1 MIGQGLGR
9 VAQAEKLSIQQL
21 EEALENRTIPAY
33 IGIPLLEEKV
43 QIEQRMKMAQAG
55 QMPPP
60 EMTIADQVM
69 GQAQELSG
77 GIDQAPIDFA
87 PEMAGGGIVAFE
99 DGGQVQRFQNQGMVQ
114 EQIPPMTPE
123 ELRRYQMTKELPE
136 RFKNAAQTDPGA
148 LEDPGIAPRMD
159 QPPPPPDQ
167 GLGAATRGFEP
178 LDPTKILEQ
187 TETLYSGLYGKGTGA
202 AAPGDKMGY
211 VQKAE
216 DFFKAAGVN
225 LDMAAQQAA
234 EIAAEKEALGKDRE
248 EAKNM
253 RIMEAGFAIMA
264 GTSPNAFE
272 NIGKGAT
279 KAMQGF
285 ASDIKDLQKTEREL
299 ANASRQ
305 MMQAQNQIRMG
316 VATAAGDDYQKAV
329 DRYNAANKDM
339 ADRKAS
345 LADKIM
351 SDDRSRQIVKAQMQS
366 NLKDTTDEVF
376 AKMIAEGAPNN
387 AATRVEAKKEAAK
400 ILGTTQLYGQRER
413 REGSASERADK
424 ALNSPLNP
432 YFTPYR
438 EAVKSGNEAEARRI
452 FNIVRN
458 QMLDRDEG
466 TQGATSMRGGE
477 APPLPPGFQL
487 QPIS

>member
-60 EMTIADQVM
+60 QMTIADQVM

-77 GIDQAPIDFA
+77 GIDQVPMDFA
-87 PEMAGGGIVAFE
+87 PEMAGGGIVAFD

-123 ELRRYQMTKELPE
+123 ELQRYQMTGELPE

-148 LEDPGIAPRMD
+148 LEDTGIAPRMD
-159 QPPPPPDQ
+159 QPPPPSNQ

-202 AAPGDKMGY
+202 AAPGDKIGY

-253 RIMEAGFAIMA
+253 RIVEAGFAIMA

-316 VATAAGDDYQKAV
+316 VATAAGDDYQKTV
-329 DRYNAANKDM
+329 DRYNAANDKM
-339 ADRKAS
+339 AERKAG
-345 LADKIM
+345 LAEKLI
-351 SDDRSRQIVKAQMQS
+351 SNKTSQQIVEAQMKPRPTTFEQQLAS
-366 NLKDTTDEVF
+366 LMRSGMSEGEATKLILGMSKTGVAGETTYSTEWARSSLIDKAELKKQGIKNIQDY
-376 AKMIAEGAPNN
+376 IAYRERGGAPLGGGAMGV
-387 AATRVEAKKEAAK
+387 AANDP
-400 ILGTTQLYGQRER
+400 LGLR
-413 REGSASERADK
+413 
-424 ALNSPLNP
+424 NP
-432 YFTPYR
+432 
-438 EAVKSGNEAEARRI
+438 
-452 FNIVRN
+452 
-458 QMLDRDEG
+458 
-466 TQGATSMRGGE
+466 
-477 APPLPPGFQL
+477 
-487 QPIS
+487 

>member
-43 QIEQRMKMAQAG
+43 QLEQRMKMAQAG

-60 EMTIADQVM
+60 QMTIADQVM
-69 GQAQELSG
+69 GQAEELSG
-77 GIDQAPIDFA
+77 GIDQVPMDFA

-123 ELRRYQMTKELPE
+123 ELQRYQMTGELPE

-148 LEDPGIAPRMD
+148 LEDTGIAPRMD
-159 QPPPPPDQ
+159 QPPPPSNQ

-187 TETLYSGLYGKGTGA
+187 TETLYSGLYGRGTGA
-202 AAPGDKMGY
+202 AAPGDKIGY

-253 RIMEAGFAIMA
+253 RIVEAGLAIMA

-316 VATAAGDDYQKAV
+316 VATTASDDYQKTV
-329 DRYNAANKDM
+329 DRYNAANKDI

-351 SDDRSRQIVKAQMQS
+351 SDDRSRKIVKAQMQS

-376 AKMIAEGAPNN
+376 AKMIAEGAPDN
-387 AATRVEAKKEAAK
+387 AATRVEATKLIIGATRTGALTPALLEKEFNDFGVIQQAKYKNRGINTSKEYAAWR
-400 ILGTTQLYGQRER
+400 L
-413 REGSASERADK
+413 A
-424 ALNSPLNP
+424 
-432 YFTPYR
+432 
-438 EAVKSGNEAEARRI
+438 GNEPLESGVGGAATGQ
-452 FNIVRN
+452 IVR
-458 QMLDRDEG
+458 QFSDI
-466 TQGATSMRGGE
+466 Q
-477 APPLPPGFQL
+477 
-487 QPIS
+487 

>member
-148 LEDPGIAPRMD
+148 LEDTGIAPRMD
-159 QPPPPPDQ
+159 QPSPPPDQ

-178 LDPTKILEQ
+178 LDPTKILQQ
-187 TETLYSGLYGKGTGA
+187 TEALYSGLYGKGTGA

-329 DRYNAANKDM
+329 DRYNAAKEKI
-339 ADRKAS
+339 ADRKVG
-345 LADKIM
+345 LAEKLISNETSQKI
-351 SDDRSRQIVKAQMQS
+351 VAAQMKS
-366 NLKDTTDEVF
+366 KPTTFE
-376 AKMIAEGAPNN
+376 
-387 AATRVEAKKEAAK
+387 
-400 ILGTTQLYGQRER
+400 QQRD
-413 REGSASERADK
+413 S
-424 ALNSPLNP
+424 L
-432 YFTPYR
+432 
-438 EAVKSGNEAEARRI
+438 
-452 FNIVRN
+452 
-458 QMLDRDEG
+458 
-466 TQGATSMRGGE
+466 MRGGMSEVE
-477 APPLPPGFQL
+477 ATKLIIGATRTGALTPALLEKEFNDFGVIQQAKYKNRGINTSKEYAAWRLAGNEPLESGVGGAATGQIVRQFSDIQ
-487 QPIS
+487 

>member
-33 IGIPLLEEKV
+33 IGIPLLEEKM
-43 QIEQRMKMAQAG
+43 QIEQRMRMAQAG
-55 QMPPP
+55 QVPPP
-60 EMTIADQVM
+60 QMTIADQVM
-69 GQAQELSG
+69 GQAEQMAG
-77 GIDQAPIDFA
+77 GIDQAPIDFV

-99 DGGQVQRFQNQGMVQ
+99 DGGQVQRFQDQGLVVN
-114 EQIPPMTPE
+114 MTE
-123 ELRRYQMTKELPE
+123 EE
-136 RFKNAAQTDPGA
+136 RQAQD
-148 LEDPGIAPRMD
+148 LGIAPYM
-159 QPPPPPDQ
+159 PPEAPQMPNQ
-167 GLGAATRGFEP
+167 GLRSPQRGFEP
-178 LDPTKILEQ
+178 LDPNEILMQ
-187 TETLYSGLYGKGTGA
+187 TEALYGGLFGSGA
-202 AAPGDKMGY
+202 GAPAPGDKMGY

-316 VATAAGDDYQKAV
+316 VATAASDDYQKTV
-329 DRYNAANKDM
+329 DRYNAAKEKM

-351 SDDRSRQIVKAQMQS
+351 GDDRARQIVEAQSRSSTYEQM
-366 NLKDTTDEVF
+366 
-376 AKMIAEGAPNN
+376 
-387 AATRVEAKKEAAK
+387 
-400 ILGTTQLYGQRER
+400 
-413 REGSASERADK
+413 RADALSGDPARQAFAERYFGVSKTGVLTPAILEKEWNDMKIIDK
-424 ALNSPLNP
+424 AKYRRMGIETAEQYAAFRTRSGQAAAPL
-432 YFTPYR
+432 
-438 EAVKSGNEAEARRI
+438 A
-452 FNIVRN
+452 
-458 QMLDRDEG
+458 
-466 TQGATSMRGGE
+466 GE
-477 APPLPPGFQL
+477 EKVIDFGS
-487 QPIS
+487 IR

>member
-69 GQAQELSG
+69 GQAEQITG
-77 GIDQAPIDFA
+77 GIDQIPMEFA

-99 DGGQVQRFQNQGMVQ
+99 GGGPVQRFQNQGLVESMTEEERILYEQTGQMPMRMQSLMV
-114 EQIPPMTPE
+114 
-123 ELRRYQMTKELPE
+123 
-136 RFKNAAQTDPGA
+136 
-148 LEDPGIAPRMD
+148 EDTGIAPAM
-159 QPPPPPDQ
+159 PPEAPPAPDQ
-167 GLGAATRGFEP
+167 GLGAATRGFKP
-178 LDPTKILEQ
+178 LDVQDVLTQ
-187 TETLYSGLYGKGTGA
+187 TETLYGGLYGQGA
-202 AAPGDKMGY
+202 GAQAPGDKMGY

-225 LDMAAQQAA
+225 LDLAAQQAA

-253 RIMEAGFAIMA
+253 RIVEAGLAIMA

-285 ASDIKDLQKTEREL
+285 AQDIKDLQKTEREL

-316 VATAAGDDYQKAV
+316 VATTASDDYQKTV
-329 DRYNAANKDM
+329 DRYNAAREKM

-351 SDDRSRQIVKAQMQS
+351 GDDRARQIVEAQSRSSTYEQM
-366 NLKDTTDEVF
+366 
-376 AKMIAEGAPNN
+376 
-387 AATRVEAKKEAAK
+387 
-400 ILGTTQLYGQRER
+400 
-413 REGSASERADK
+413 RADALSGDPARQAFAERYFGVSKTGVLTPAILEKEWNDMKIIDK
-424 ALNSPLNP
+424 AKYRRMGIETAEQYAAFRTRSGQAAAPL
-432 YFTPYR
+432 
-438 EAVKSGNEAEARRI
+438 A
-452 FNIVRN
+452 
-458 QMLDRDEG
+458 
-466 TQGATSMRGGE
+466 GE
-477 APPLPPGFQL
+477 EKVIDFGS
-487 QPIS
+487 IR

>member
-55 QMPPP
+55 QMAPP

-159 QPPPPPDQ
+159 QPSPPPNQ
-167 GLGAATRGFEP
+167 GLGAATQGFEP
-178 LDPTKILEQ
+178 LDTTKILEQ

-329 DRYNAANKDM
+329 DSYNAAKEKI
-339 ADRKAS
+339 ADRKVG
-345 LADKIM
+345 LAEKLISNRTSQQIVEAQM
-351 SDDRSRQIVKAQMQS
+351 RSKPSVFSEQLAALKSDDPATREAARTAIGASKTGVLTPALLEKEFNDFGIIQQAKYKNRGINTSKEYAAWRLAGNEPLESGVGGAATGQIVRQFSDIQ
-366 NLKDTTDEVF
+366 
-376 AKMIAEGAPNN
+376 
-387 AATRVEAKKEAAK
+387 
-400 ILGTTQLYGQRER
+400 
-413 REGSASERADK
+413 
-424 ALNSPLNP
+424 
-432 YFTPYR
+432 
-438 EAVKSGNEAEARRI
+438 
-452 FNIVRN
+452 
-458 QMLDRDEG
+458 
-466 TQGATSMRGGE
+466 
-477 APPLPPGFQL
+477 
-487 QPIS
+487 

>member
-148 LEDPGIAPRMD
+148 LEDTGIAPRMD
-159 QPPPPPDQ
+159 QPSPPPDQ

-178 LDPTKILEQ
+178 LDPTKILQQ
-187 TETLYSGLYGKGTGA
+187 TEALYSGLYGKGTGA

-329 DRYNAANKDM
+329 DRYNAAKEKI
-339 ADRKAS
+339 ADRKVG
-345 LADKIM
+345 LAEKLISNETSQKI
-351 SDDRSRQIVKAQMQS
+351 VAAQMKS
-366 NLKDTTDEVF
+366 KPTTFE
-376 AKMIAEGAPNN
+376 
-387 AATRVEAKKEAAK
+387 
-400 ILGTTQLYGQRER
+400 QQRD
-413 REGSASERADK
+413 S
-424 ALNSPLNP
+424 L
-432 YFTPYR
+432 
-438 EAVKSGNEAEARRI
+438 
-452 FNIVRN
+452 
-458 QMLDRDEG
+458 
-466 TQGATSMRGGE
+466 MRGGMSEVE
-477 APPLPPGFQL
+477 ATKLIIGATRTGALTPALLEKEFNDFGVIQQAKYKNRGINTSKEYAAWRLAGNEPLELGVGGESSGERVIDFGS
-487 QPIS
+487 IR

>member
-43 QIEQRMKMAQAG
+43 QLEQRMKMAQAG

-60 EMTIADQVM
+60 QMTIADQVM
-69 GQAQELSG
+69 GQAEELSG
-77 GIDQAPIDFA
+77 GIDQVPMDFA

-123 ELRRYQMTKELPE
+123 ELRRYQLTKELPE

-148 LEDPGIAPRMD
+148 LEDTGIAPRMD
-159 QPPPPPDQ
+159 QPPPPSNQ

-202 AAPGDKMGY
+202 AAPGDKIGY

-253 RIMEAGFAIMA
+253 RIVEAGLAIMA

-285 ASDIKDLQKTEREL
+285 AQDIKDLQKTEREL

-316 VATAAGDDYQKAV
+316 VATTASDDYQKTV
-329 DRYNAANKDM
+329 DRYNAANKDI

-458 QMLDRDEG
+458 QMLDRDDEG
-466 TQGATSMRGGE
+466 AQGAARPASSSGQIVRQ
-477 APPLPPGFQL
+477 FSDIQ
-487 QPIS
+487 

>member
-55 QMPPP
+55 QMAPP

-69 GQAQELSG
+69 GQAEELSG

-114 EQIPPMTPE
+114 IEPMKPE
-123 ELRRYQMTKELPE
+123 ELRRYQMTGELPE
-136 RFKNAAQTDPGA
+136 RFQNAAQTDPGA
-148 LEDPGIAPRMD
+148 LEDTGIAPRMD
-159 QPPPPPDQ
+159 QPPSPRDQ

-329 DRYNAANKDM
+329 ERYNAANDKM
-339 ADRKAS
+339 AERKAG
-345 LADKIM
+345 LAEKLI
-351 SDDRSRQIVKAQMQS
+351 SNKTSQQIVEAQM
-366 NLKDTTDEVF
+366 KPRPTTFEQQL
-376 AKMIAEGAPNN
+376 ASLMRSGMSEGE
-387 AATRVEAKKEAAK
+387 ATKL
-400 ILGTTQLYGQRER
+400 ILGMSKTGAAGETTYSTEWTRASLPEKMKLRQQGINTIQDYIAYRER
-413 REGSASERADK
+413 GGSALGGGAMGGAAND
-424 ALNSPLNP
+424 PLGLRNP
-432 YFTPYR
+432 
-438 EAVKSGNEAEARRI
+438 
-452 FNIVRN
+452 
-458 QMLDRDEG
+458 
-466 TQGATSMRGGE
+466 
-477 APPLPPGFQL
+477 
-487 QPIS
+487 

>member
-55 QMPPP
+55 QMAPP

-114 EQIPPMTPE
+114 ERIPPMTPE

-148 LEDPGIAPRMD
+148 LEDTGIAPRMD
-159 QPPPPPDQ
+159 QPSPPPDQ

-178 LDPTKILEQ
+178 LDPTKILQQ
-187 TETLYSGLYGKGTGA
+187 TEALYSGLYGEGTGA
-202 AAPGDKMGY
+202 AAPGEKMGY

-329 DRYNAANKDM
+329 DRYNAAKEKI
-339 ADRKAS
+339 ADRKVGLAEKLISNERHNRS
-345 LADKIM
+345 L
-351 SDDRSRQIVKAQMQS
+351 
-366 NLKDTTDEVF
+366 
-376 AKMIAEGAPNN
+376 
-387 AATRVEAKKEAAK
+387 
-400 ILGTTQLYGQRER
+400 R
-413 REGSASERADK
+413 RR
-424 ALNSPLNP
+424 
-432 YFTPYR
+432 
-438 EAVKSGNEAEARRI
+438 
-452 FNIVRN
+452 
-458 QMLDRDEG
+458 
-466 TQGATSMRGGE
+466 
-477 APPLPPGFQL
+477 
-487 QPIS
+487 

>member
-60 EMTIADQVM
+60 QMTIADQVM
-69 GQAQELSG
+69 GQAEELSG
-77 GIDQAPIDFA
+77 GIDQVPMDFA

-123 ELRRYQMTKELPE
+123 ELRRYQLTKELPE

-148 LEDPGIAPRMD
+148 LEDTGIAPRMD
-159 QPPPPPDQ
+159 QPPPPSNQ

-202 AAPGDKMGY
+202 AAPGDKIGY

-253 RIMEAGFAIMA
+253 RIVEAGLAIMA

-285 ASDIKDLQKTEREL
+285 AQDIKDLQKTEREL

-316 VATAAGDDYQKAV
+316 VATTASDDYQKTV
-329 DRYNAANKDM
+329 DRYNAANKDI

-458 QMLDRDEG
+458 QMLDRDDEG
-466 TQGATSMRGGE
+466 AQGAARPASSSGQIVRQ
-477 APPLPPGFQL
+477 FSDIQ
-487 QPIS
+487 

>member
-55 QMPPP
+55 QMAPP

-69 GQAQELSG
+69 GQAEELSG

-148 LEDPGIAPRMD
+148 LEDTGIAPRMD
-159 QPPPPPDQ
+159 QPSPPPDQ

-178 LDPTKILEQ
+178 LDPTKILQQ
-187 TETLYSGLYGKGTGA
+187 TEALYSGLYGKGTGA

-329 DRYNAANKDM
+329 DRYNAAKEKI
-339 ADRKAS
+339 ADRKVG
-345 LADKIM
+345 LAEKLISNETSQKI
-351 SDDRSRQIVKAQMQS
+351 VAAQMKS
-366 NLKDTTDEVF
+366 KPTTFE
-376 AKMIAEGAPNN
+376 
-387 AATRVEAKKEAAK
+387 
-400 ILGTTQLYGQRER
+400 QQRD
-413 REGSASERADK
+413 S
-424 ALNSPLNP
+424 L
-432 YFTPYR
+432 
-438 EAVKSGNEAEARRI
+438 
-452 FNIVRN
+452 
-458 QMLDRDEG
+458 
-466 TQGATSMRGGE
+466 MRGGMSEVE
-477 APPLPPGFQL
+477 ATKLIIGATRTGALTPALLEKEFNDFGVIQQAKYKNRGINTSKEYAAWRLAGNEPLESGVGGAATGQIVRQFSDIQ
-487 QPIS
+487 

>member
-60 EMTIADQVM
+60 QMTIADQVM
-69 GQAQELSG
+69 GQAEELSG
-77 GIDQAPIDFA
+77 GIDQVPMDFA

-123 ELRRYQMTKELPE
+123 ELRRYQLTKELPE

-148 LEDPGIAPRMD
+148 LEDTGIAPRMD
-159 QPPPPPDQ
+159 QPSPPPDQ

-225 LDMAAQQAA
+225 LNMAAQQAA

-248 EAKNM
+248 KAKNM
-253 RIMEAGFAIMA
+253 RIVEAGFAIMA

-329 DRYNAANKDM
+329 ERYNAANDKM
-339 ADRKAS
+339 AERKAG
-345 LADKIM
+345 LAEKLISNKTSQQIVEAQM
-351 SDDRSRQIVKAQMQS
+351 RSKPSVFSEQLAALKSDD
-366 NLKDTTDEVF
+366 
-376 AKMIAEGAPNN
+376 P
-387 AATRVEAKKEAAK
+387 ATREAARTA
-400 ILGTTQLYGQRER
+400 IG
-413 REGSASERADK
+413 ASK
-424 ALNSPLNP
+424 TGVLTPALLEKEFNDFGIIQQAKYKNRGINTSKEYAAWRL
-432 YFTPYR
+432 
-438 EAVKSGNEAEARRI
+438 AGNEPLESG
-452 FNIVRN
+452 V
-458 QMLDRDEG
+458 
-466 TQGATSMRGGE
+466 GGGSSGE
-477 APPLPPGFQL
+477 KVIDFGS
-487 QPIS
+487 IR

>member
-43 QIEQRMKMAQAG
+43 QLEQRMKMAQAG

-60 EMTIADQVM
+60 QMTIADQVM
-69 GQAQELSG
+69 GQAEELSG
-77 GIDQAPIDFA
+77 GIDQVPMDFA
-87 PEMAGGGIVAFE
+87 PEMAGGGIVAFD
-99 DGGQVQRFQNQGMVQ
+99 DGGQVQRFQNQGFVGD
-114 EQIPPMTPE
+114 MTE
-123 ELRRYQMTKELPE
+123 EE
-136 RFKNAAQTDPGA
+136 RQAQD
-148 LEDPGIAPRMD
+148 LGIAPYM
-159 QPPPPPDQ
+159 PPEAPPMPNQ
-167 GLGAATRGFEP
+167 GLATRGFEP

-187 TETLYSGLYGKGTGA
+187 TETLYSGLYGRGTGA
-202 AAPGDKMGY
+202 AAPGDKIGY

-253 RIMEAGFAIMA
+253 RIVEAGLAIMA

-316 VATAAGDDYQKAV
+316 VATTASDDYQKTV
-329 DRYNAANKDM
+329 DRYNAANKDI

-351 SDDRSRQIVKAQMQS
+351 SDDRSRKIVKAQMQS

-376 AKMIAEGAPNN
+376 AKMIAEGAPDN

-458 QMLDRDEG
+458 QMLDRDDEG
-466 TQGATSMRGGE
+466 AQGAARPASSSGQIVRQ
-477 APPLPPGFQL
+477 FSDIQ
-487 QPIS
+487 

>member
-55 QMPPP
+55 QMAPP

-148 LEDPGIAPRMD
+148 LEDTGIAPRMD
-159 QPPPPPDQ
+159 QPSPPPDQ

-178 LDPTKILEQ
+178 LDPTKILQQ
-187 TETLYSGLYGKGTGA
+187 TEALYSGLYGKGTGA

-329 DRYNAANKDM
+329 DRYNAAKEKI
-339 ADRKAS
+339 ADRKVG
-345 LADKIM
+345 LAEKLISNETSQKI
-351 SDDRSRQIVKAQMQS
+351 VAAQMKS
-366 NLKDTTDEVF
+366 KPTTFE
-376 AKMIAEGAPNN
+376 
-387 AATRVEAKKEAAK
+387 
-400 ILGTTQLYGQRER
+400 QQRD
-413 REGSASERADK
+413 S
-424 ALNSPLNP
+424 L
-432 YFTPYR
+432 
-438 EAVKSGNEAEARRI
+438 
-452 FNIVRN
+452 
-458 QMLDRDEG
+458 
-466 TQGATSMRGGE
+466 MRGGMSEVE
-477 APPLPPGFQL
+477 ATKLIIGATRTGALTPALLEKEFNDFGVIQQAKYKNRGINTSKEYAAWRLAGNEPLESGVGGGSSGEKVIDFGS
-487 QPIS
+487 IR

>member
-148 LEDPGIAPRMD
+148 LEDTGIAPRMD
-159 QPPPPPDQ
+159 QPSPPPDQ

-178 LDPTKILEQ
+178 LDPTKILQQ
-187 TETLYSGLYGKGTGA
+187 TEALYSGLYGQGTGA

-211 VQKAE
+211 VKKAE

-329 DRYNAANKDM
+329 DRYNAAKEKI
-339 ADRKAS
+339 ADRKVG
-345 LADKIM
+345 LAEKLISNETSQKI
-351 SDDRSRQIVKAQMQS
+351 VAAQMKS
-366 NLKDTTDEVF
+366 KPTTFE
-376 AKMIAEGAPNN
+376 
-387 AATRVEAKKEAAK
+387 
-400 ILGTTQLYGQRER
+400 QQRD
-413 REGSASERADK
+413 S
-424 ALNSPLNP
+424 L
-432 YFTPYR
+432 
-438 EAVKSGNEAEARRI
+438 
-452 FNIVRN
+452 
-458 QMLDRDEG
+458 
-466 TQGATSMRGGE
+466 MRGGMSEVE
-477 APPLPPGFQL
+477 ATKLIIGATRTGALTPALLEKEFNDFGVIQQAKYKNRGINTSKEYAAWRLAGNEPLESGVGGGSSGEKVIDFGS
-487 QPIS
+487 IR

>member
-9 VAQAEKLSIQQL
+9 VALAERLSISQL
-21 EEALENRTIPAY
+21 EEAIQNRTIPAY
-33 IGIPLLEEKV
+33 IGIPLLEEKT
-43 QIEQRMKMAQAG
+43 QLEERMRAAQMG
-55 QMPPP
+55 MTPQP

-69 GQAQELSG
+69 QQAN
-77 GIDQAPIDFA
+77 
-87 PEMAGGGIVAFE
+87 MAQGESMRSPLRWKWPVVDVAFGRRWPGPAFPE
-99 DGGQVQRFQNQGMVQ
+99 PRHGSN
-114 EQIPPMTPE
+114 PAMTPE

-148 LEDPGIAPRMD
+148 LEDTGIAPRMD
-159 QPPPPPDQ
+159 QPSPPPDQ

-178 LDPTKILEQ
+178 LDPTKILQQ
-187 TETLYSGLYGKGTGA
+187 TEALYSGLYGKGTGA

-316 VATAAGDDYQKAV
+316 VATAASDDYQKTV
-329 DRYNAANKDM
+329 DRYNAASEKM

-345 LADKIM
+345 LAQNLINER
-351 SDDRSRQIVKAQMQS
+351 RSMQIVEKQMKS
-366 NLKDTTDEVF
+366 KLGETTDILFKEMV
-376 AKMIAEGAPNN
+376 AKGADPNDPKTLATARREAYRLEGS
-387 AATRVEAKKEAAK
+387 
-400 ILGTTQLYGQRER
+400 TQLSGQRQREETAAAER
-413 REGSASERADK
+413 VAKRLKSLMDPKTRMY
-424 ALNSPLNP
+424 N
-432 YFTPYR
+432 
-438 EAVKSGNEAEARRI
+438 EAVRSGNKGLADSIRAE
-452 FNIVRN
+452 
-458 QMLDRDEG
+458 MLDEE
-466 TQGATSMRGGE
+466 MRISGSSLVSGGE
-477 APPLPPGFQL
+477 TPPLPPDFQL
-487 QPIS
+487 QPAR

>member
-69 GQAQELSG
+69 GQAEQLSG

-114 EQIPPMTPE
+114 IEPMTPE

-148 LEDPGIAPRMD
+148 LEDTGIAPRMD
-159 QPPPPPDQ
+159 QPSPPPDQ

-178 LDPTKILEQ
+178 LDPTKILQQ
-187 TETLYSGLYGKGTGA
+187 TEALYSGLYGEGTGA
-202 AAPGDKMGY
+202 AAPGEKMGY

-329 DRYNAANKDM
+329 DRYNAAKEKI
-339 ADRKAS
+339 ADRKVG
-345 LADKIM
+345 LAEKLISNETSQKI
-351 SDDRSRQIVKAQMQS
+351 VAAQMKS
-366 NLKDTTDEVF
+366 KPTTFE
-376 AKMIAEGAPNN
+376 
-387 AATRVEAKKEAAK
+387 
-400 ILGTTQLYGQRER
+400 QQRD
-413 REGSASERADK
+413 S
-424 ALNSPLNP
+424 L
-432 YFTPYR
+432 
-438 EAVKSGNEAEARRI
+438 
-452 FNIVRN
+452 
-458 QMLDRDEG
+458 
-466 TQGATSMRGGE
+466 MRGGMSEVE
-477 APPLPPGFQL
+477 ATKLIIGATRTGALTPALLEKEFNDFGVIQQAKYKNRGINTSKEYAAWRLAGNEPLESGVGGAATGQIVRQFSDIQ
-487 QPIS
+487 

>member
-43 QIEQRMKMAQAG
+43 QLEQRMKMAQAG

-60 EMTIADQVM
+60 QMTIADQVM
-69 GQAQELSG
+69 GQAEELSG
-77 GIDQAPIDFA
+77 GIDQVPMDFA

-148 LEDPGIAPRMD
+148 LEDTGIAPRMD
-159 QPPPPPDQ
+159 QPSPPPNQ

-225 LDMAAQQAA
+225 LNMAAQQAA

-248 EAKNM
+248 KAKNM
-253 RIMEAGFAIMA
+253 RIVEAGFAIMA

-329 DRYNAANKDM
+329 DRYNAANDKI
-339 ADRKAS
+339 ADRKVG
-345 LADKIM
+345 LAEKLI
-351 SDDRSRQIVKAQMQS
+351 SNRTSQQIVEAQM
-366 NLKDTTDEVF
+366 KPKPTTFE
-376 AKMIAEGAPNN
+376 
-387 AATRVEAKKEAAK
+387 
-400 ILGTTQLYGQRER
+400 QQRD
-413 REGSASERADK
+413 S
-424 ALNSPLNP
+424 L
-432 YFTPYR
+432 
-438 EAVKSGNEAEARRI
+438 
-452 FNIVRN
+452 
-458 QMLDRDEG
+458 
-466 TQGATSMRGGE
+466 MRGGMSEVE
-477 APPLPPGFQL
+477 ATKLIIGATRTGALTPALLEKEFNDFGVIQQAKYKNRGINTSKEYAAWRLAGNEPLESGVGGGSSGEKVIDFGS
-487 QPIS
+487 IR

>member
-55 QMPPP
+55 QMAPP

-69 GQAQELSG
+69 GQAEELSG

-114 EQIPPMTPE
+114 IEPMTPE

-148 LEDPGIAPRMD
+148 LEDTGIAPRMD
-159 QPPPPPDQ
+159 QPSPPPDQ

-178 LDPTKILEQ
+178 LDPTKILQQ
-187 TETLYSGLYGKGTGA
+187 TEALYSGLYGEGTGA

-225 LDMAAQQAA
+225 LNMAAQQAA

-329 DRYNAANKDM
+329 DRYNAAKEKI
-339 ADRKAS
+339 ADRKVG
-345 LADKIM
+345 LAEKLISNETSQKI
-351 SDDRSRQIVKAQMQS
+351 VAAQMKS
-366 NLKDTTDEVF
+366 KPTTFE
-376 AKMIAEGAPNN
+376 
-387 AATRVEAKKEAAK
+387 
-400 ILGTTQLYGQRER
+400 QQRD
-413 REGSASERADK
+413 S
-424 ALNSPLNP
+424 L
-432 YFTPYR
+432 
-438 EAVKSGNEAEARRI
+438 
-452 FNIVRN
+452 
-458 QMLDRDEG
+458 
-466 TQGATSMRGGE
+466 MRGGMSEVE
-477 APPLPPGFQL
+477 ATKLIIGATRTGALTPALLEKEFNDFGVIQQAKYKNRGINTSKEYAAWRLAGNEPLESGVGGGSSGEKVIDFGS
-487 QPIS
+487 IR

>member
-148 LEDPGIAPRMD
+148 LEDTGIAPRMD
-159 QPPPPPDQ
+159 QPSPPPDQ

-178 LDPTKILEQ
+178 LDPTKILQQ
-187 TETLYSGLYGKGTGA
+187 TEALYSGLYGKGTGA

-329 DRYNAANKDM
+329 DRYNAAKEKI
-339 ADRKAS
+339 ADRKVG
-345 LADKIM
+345 LAEKLISNETSQKI
-351 SDDRSRQIVKAQMQS
+351 VAAQMKS
-366 NLKDTTDEVF
+366 KPTTFE
-376 AKMIAEGAPNN
+376 
-387 AATRVEAKKEAAK
+387 
-400 ILGTTQLYGQRER
+400 QQRD
-413 REGSASERADK
+413 S
-424 ALNSPLNP
+424 L
-432 YFTPYR
+432 
-438 EAVKSGNEAEARRI
+438 
-452 FNIVRN
+452 
-458 QMLDRDEG
+458 
-466 TQGATSMRGGE
+466 MRGGMSEVE
-477 APPLPPGFQL
+477 ATKLIIGATRTGALTPALLEKEFNDFGVIQQAKYKNRGINTSKEYAAWRLAGNEPLESGVGGGSLSAANDPLGLRNP
-487 QPIS
+487 